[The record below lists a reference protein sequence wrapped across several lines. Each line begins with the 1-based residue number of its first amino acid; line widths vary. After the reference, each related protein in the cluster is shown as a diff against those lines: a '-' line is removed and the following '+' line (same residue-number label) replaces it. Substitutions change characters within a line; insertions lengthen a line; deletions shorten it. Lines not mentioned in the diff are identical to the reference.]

1 MLTLGQAAKEA
12 GKTKTAIA
20 NAIKIGRLSATR
32 DGQGRYQIDP
42 AELFRV
48 YPRVSLDLGDTRPPE
63 DAALR
68 REIDLLREQVA
79 REQEINRL
87 LFSRLDEE
95 AAERRK
101 LTMLLTHQ
109 PDSAPEVVADAER
122 AGFRLPPW
130 AWLFVGAGLVAVTGA
145 AFAWRHPEF
154 FA

>member
-20 NAIKIGRLSATR
+20 NAIKAGRVSATR
-32 DGQGRYQIDP
+32 DERGQYQIDP

-48 YPRVSLDLGDTRPPE
+48 YPKESLELGDTRPTE

-68 REIDLLREQVA
+68 REIDLLREQVT

-95 AAERRK
+95 AAERRR

-109 PDSAPEVVADAER
+109 PEAVPESGAGTER
-122 AGFRLPPW
+122 TGGRLSPW
-130 AWLFVGAGLVAVTGA
+130 VLLASFVGTLAVLGVLLIV
-145 AFAWRHPEF
+145 PEF
-154 FA
+154 TRS